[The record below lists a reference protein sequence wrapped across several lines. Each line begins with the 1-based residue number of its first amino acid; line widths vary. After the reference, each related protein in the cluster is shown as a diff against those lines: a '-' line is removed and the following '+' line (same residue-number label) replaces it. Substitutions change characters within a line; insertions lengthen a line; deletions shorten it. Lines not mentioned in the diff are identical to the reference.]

1 MKFKH
6 GGHIR
11 SLAGLAGCA
20 VEELLDFSANIN
32 PLGPPDCLQPVIL
45 RHIGGVVHYPD
56 PCCLALRE
64 AIAASFSLLPE
75 QVVCGNGST
84 ELLYALPRAL
94 GIPHAVIPVPAYI
107 DYAAAAARAGMKITT
122 FPLNAD
128 QGFSVDWPEV
138 EQKLTGTEMVI
149 VGQPGNPSGVMV
161 DPAALLAVAD
171 RHSSTFFV
179 VDEAFADF
187 GADYQTLAAHGR
199 PNIIVLRSMTKFY
212 AIPGLR
218 LGYALGPTPI
228 VDRIFSNLPPWSVG
242 HLVQAA
248 GIAVLNDRAYA
259 EKTRTEVAQL
269 RENLHHELSNLRAFT
284 VFPSAANYLLARVEK
299 QPFDARQLA
308 RKLLTHR
315 IAIRVCD
322 NYEGLD
328 QRYFRVAVRT
338 ARENRQLLNTLA
350 FLLTTTPEWI

>member
-1 MKFKH
+1 MKFEH

-11 SLAGLAGCA
+11 SLARLAGCA

-45 RHIGGVVHYPD
+45 RHLRGVVHYPD
-56 PCCLALRE
+56 PACWALRE

-75 QVVCGNGST
+75 EIVCGNGST

-94 GIPHAVIPVPAYI
+94 GVSHAVIPVPAYI
-107 DYAAAAARAGMKITT
+107 DYAAAASRAGLKITSI
-122 FPLNAD
+122 PLRAEA
-128 QGFSVDWPEV
+128 GFSVDWRQV
-138 EQKLTGTEMVI
+138 EPKLTGADMVI
-149 VGQPGNPSGVMV
+149 VGQPGNPSGAMV
-161 DPAALLAVAD
+161 DPATLLAMAD
-171 RHSSTFFV
+171 RHLSTFFV

-187 GADYQTLAAHGR
+187 VADYQTLAVHGR

-218 LGYALGPTPI
+218 LGYALASAAM
-228 VDRIFSNLPPWSVG
+228 VDRILAHLPPWSVG
-242 HLVQAA
+242 SLVQAVGA
-248 GIAVLNDRAYA
+248 AALCEHEYA
-259 EKTRTEVAQL
+259 EKTRRAVTQL
-269 RENLHHELSNLRAFT
+269 RENLHCDLSHSGAFS

-299 QPFDARQLA
+299 PSFDAVQLA
-308 RKLLTHR
+308 CKLLAHR

-328 QRYFRVAVRT
+328 RRYFRVAVRT
-338 ARENRQLLNTLA
+338 ATENKQLLNAMRL
-350 FLLTTTPEWI
+350 EGCE